1 VFTSDFNSKNVV
13 RRKALLIGICLYA
26 FLFVTGALGIRF
38 GSHWDEY
45 MFVRQVDEAF
55 KTGIFLPHN
64 YVYPSFCFYYST
76 GLAFLYKWLVPFFSN
91 TALADQTMF
100 YMLSRLAYLALTALT
115 VFWVVFTVLKI
126 SGSIRAALIGGL
138 IFCSSFEFSYHSRWA
153 VSDGIAVQFVFLS
166 VFLLF
171 TDYHIR
177 KKIILSA
184 IAAGIAAGTKYTAA
198 FILIIY
204 PLFLLHEYIEKKIS
218 FKQSLI
224 WMCCIPVLFLAAF
237 FLTTPGAII
246 EFKLFFSDV
255 VWVKSVY
262 STGHLGHTIHA
273 GTDHLVKITEYVILE
288 MFSQNTI
295 ISCLFFLFVFIGF
308 IYGAIRKNIL
318 ISSLFVVMLVYV
330 LYLSSFSA
338 MIVRNTLYILPFF
351 SVMAALGYFYLLE
364 KSNNKLKSILT
375 LIIFL
380 FTAYSCFLNLQA
392 ASTIGKRSV
401 DDEKKLLTEFTESYQ
416 DAKILFSGKIQEQL
430 KMPDNITNDEYTYL
444 AYYLSEVPPG
454 ASVANIRG
462 QFAAMLGPQDINIDY
477 YPNWC
482 GRDRILIME
491 KKFVTDSIYFY
502 TIKQQR
508 TAISSDQNTAMP

>member
-1 VFTSDFNSKNVV
+1 
-13 RRKALLIGICLYA
+13 
-26 FLFVTGALGIRF
+26 
-38 GSHWDEY
+38 
-45 MFVRQVDEAF
+45 
-55 KTGIFLPHN
+55 
-64 YVYPSFCFYYST
+64 
-76 GLAFLYKWLVPFFSN
+76 
-91 TALADQTMF
+91 
-100 YMLSRLAYLALTALT
+100 
-115 VFWVVFTVLKI
+115 
-126 SGSIRAALIGGL
+126 
-138 IFCSSFEFSYHSRWA
+138 
-153 VSDGIAVQFVFLS
+153 
-166 VFLLF
+166 
-171 TDYHIR
+171 
-177 KKIILSA
+177 
-184 IAAGIAAGTKYTAA
+184 
-198 FILIIY
+198 
-204 PLFLLHEYIEKKIS
+204 
-218 FKQSLI
+218 
-224 WMCCIPVLFLAAF
+224 
-237 FLTTPGAII
+237 
-246 EFKLFFSDV
+246 
-255 VWVKSVY
+255 
-262 STGHLGHTIHA
+262 
-273 GTDHLVKITEYVILE
+273 
-288 MFSQNTI
+288 
-295 ISCLFFLFVFIGF
+295 
-308 IYGAIRKNIL
+308 
-318 ISSLFVVMLVYV
+318 
-330 LYLSSFSA
+330 
-338 MIVRNTLYILPFF
+338 
-351 SVMAALGYFYLLE
+351 MAALGYFYLLE